1 MRAAAGTQAPP
12 REGGSKSVETHSPR
26 SAYAGLR
33 IFLRV
38 QGGVS
43 ACPLARA
50 KRTSNGAAKGVR
62 Q

>member
-1 MRAAAGTQAPP
+1 MRAAAGAQAPP
-12 REGGSKSVETHSPR
+12 EGGSKSVQTYSPR

-38 QGGVS
+38 RGGGVS

-62 Q
+62 